1 MGVSSDGKG
10 AELTIDCLANPPPK
24 RRGGC
29 IDRPLESL
37 GPTRH
42 RFANAGHTD
51 VPKRIS
57 FVRAAGPTERS

>member
-24 RRGGC
+24 ARRVH
-29 IDRPLESL
+29 RPTARISWTN
-37 GPTRH
+37 PH
-42 RFANAGHTD
+42 RFVNAGHTD
-51 VPKRIS
+51 APKRIS